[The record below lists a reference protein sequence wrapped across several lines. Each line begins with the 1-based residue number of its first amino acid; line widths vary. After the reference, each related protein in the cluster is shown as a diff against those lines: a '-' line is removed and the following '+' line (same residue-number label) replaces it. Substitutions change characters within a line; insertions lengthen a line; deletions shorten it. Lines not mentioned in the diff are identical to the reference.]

1 MSLHKWQ
8 FNHFWQ
14 PYWTSPEPC
23 SAKRRTSPSY
33 AAAKEALFPF
43 TAFSITHSSMT
54 TLCRIENMT
63 KVLRALIRQDQDPGL
78 GKVVCMY
85 LLLFSIQKQT
95 GLRGDV
101 CWWAHSSAGEGT
113 LFRKPISTPDSR
125 LPPLLITIKR
135 HTVSWIAVCS
145 SGNQI
150 WYGFPIK
157 YSFHL
162 HCSIFFLFLF
172 KPTLSF
178 SLPSSCLDIKAHRL
192 LKGEDDVFVV
202 KSFSSPSWIHYPSQI
217 HSLCRF
223 NKVKSKHITQ
233 NVAAGC
239 RLNWNAHTTCQ
250 TSIINQKT
258 KLKLPRLVD

>member
-1 MSLHKWQ
+1 
-8 FNHFWQ
+8 
-14 PYWTSPEPC
+14 
-23 SAKRRTSPSY
+23 
-33 AAAKEALFPF
+33 
-43 TAFSITHSSMT
+43 
-54 TLCRIENMT
+54 MT

-95 GLRGDV
+95 GLQGDV

-223 NKVKSKHITQ
+223 NKVKSKHIKQ